1 MIGVVIDD
9 RPGCNWTVLLELW
22 IAPLPTQYFWC
33 WQADGMV
40 ALGSM
45 MIVSGTVFSS
55 LICYV
60 TCCIDLFWI
69 YTAFICLWLSR
80 VYFCGTVSW
89 SCTNKKRMMYYSL
102 LWCMECQTITIALSL
117 PVKIYQLILWCRWV
131 FSSWLNAVTMT
142 FTLVEQNVH
151 FYMLILCVTVLL
163 SQSMVESRSQSVR
176 LRARPNHFSLFV
188 TE

>member
-102 LWCMECQTITIALSL
+102 LWCMECQTITIVAT
-117 PVKIYQLILWCRWV
+117 LITHLRWTY
-131 FSSWLNAVTMT
+131 SKWNS
-142 FTLVEQNVH
+142 
-151 FYMLILCVTVLL
+151 LL
-163 SQSMVESRSQSVR
+163 SNR
-176 LRARPNHFSLFV
+176 LYKCTCWSFARLFFFRNRWWNPGV
-188 TE
+188 NP